1 MTETGAEIVE
11 NIIKDKGASAQ
22 VILQDNFSDVE
33 KMYLYFLKNYE
44 GNYSDTGDWIVS
56 EDHLLNMT
64 SVAVQRALNKL
75 TDCQK
80 LSVSQIVQG
89 ETGLPCQVY
98 TLFSFSK
105 PRLVLFG
112 CRPLS
117 CDTQEMF
124 GDLHFALKFVEGCG
138 DPRSRESVWVE
149 VSAKISTIR
158 SNLIINDGNNLRPF
172 GGLMKGVNSP
182 SNTEANTILGLTT
195 WSDVEIMEFCTKYV
209 QTNPSYSVVTN
220 NCQILVISLCNAMKI
235 NRLEHT
241 RISYKWHH

>member
-1 MTETGAEIVE
+1 MI
-11 NIIKDKGASAQ
+11 
-22 VILQDNFSDVE
+22 
-33 KMYLYFLKNYE
+33 NYK

-64 SVAVQRALNKL
+64 SDAVQRALKKL

-124 GDLHFALKFVEGCG
+124 GDLHFALKFVEEGCG
-138 DPRSRESVWVE
+138 DPRSREGVWVE

-209 QTNPSYSVVTN
+209 QTNPTYSVVTN

-235 NRLEHT
+235 NRPEHT
-241 RISYKWHH
+241 LEFLINGII